1 MISLKR
7 NKKTGELVPATGI
20 TSQKW
25 RIYTPNQN
33 KDFPISRSRFNE
45 FLTCPRCFYLKT
57 NRGFISPSI
66 PGFTLNALTDTL
78 LKKEFDICR
87 NKQVPHHILIKN
99 NLSHI
104 VPYKTKKIK
113 DNNGNEKSL
122 IDVWRDSLHGG
133 IKHRFKDTNIMLQGG
148 IDDVWFNTKTEEL
161 IVVDYKSQQDNN
173 EVSQDTYFKKPY
185 KEGYKIQMDFY
196 AYLLKGLGYKVSS
209 DSYLYI
215 CNAKEIGEFSGKML
229 FDEILIHYK
238 VNTDYHEDKIQ
249 KMIDI
254 MNSEKVPDS
263 NESCE
268 NCAYARQR
276 SVIDKLQN

>member
-7 NKKTGELVPATGI
+7 NKTTGELVPATGI

-263 NESCE
+263 NGSCE

-276 SVIDKLQN
+276 SEIDKLQN